1 MTSSQQIG
9 SQQVSDTWRRRDS
22 AAVWHP
28 FTQHASWLDDE
39 PLVVDRAKGPWLFD
53 VDGRR
58 YLDGVSSLW
67 VTTFG
72 HGTPEIDTAISEQ
85 LAKLDHSTFLGATH
99 APGIEL
105 AEQLLAVA
113 PRSSGQSELTKVF
126 YAGDGSSAVEA
137 ALKMAYQYGAQ
148 RGTDSVH
155 TPAVADEDRP
165 LFVHL
170 SQAYHG
176 DTLGAVSVGGI
187 ELFHATY
194 RPILLRALTVGS
206 PGVRAPGQSA
216 QARATE
222 AIGELSVTMTEHGS
236 KVCAIVVEPMVQGAA
251 GMLTYDATYLRA
263 CRRLAD
269 EHGALLICDEVAT
282 GIGRTGRMW
291 ACEHAGVVPDLL
303 VCGKGLTGGYLPLS
317 AVLASQAVY
326 DAFLGRPS
334 ENRTFFHGHTYTAN
348 PVSCAAALANLRLMD
363 STDLVGRAAQLGE
376 RLGALL
382 TPLDTHPGVVE
393 VRRLGTMIGIEV
405 RNAAK
410 HGAAKNG
417 AAKHDV
423 TKNGVTQNRIF
434 ERTGFAV
441 CQAAQAR
448 GVLLRPLGD
457 TVILMPPL
465 ALDDAEA
472 ELLAGTVIA
481 AIDDV
486 TARVT

>member
-1 MTSSQQIG
+1 MTSSQRV
-9 SQQVSDTWRRRDS
+9 SDTRLRSDTWRSRDA

-39 PLVVDRAKGPWLFD
+39 PLVIDRAEGPWLFD

-72 HGTPEIDTAISEQ
+72 HRVPEIDTAISEQ
-85 LAKLDHSTFLGATH
+85 LGKLDHSTFLGATH

-105 AEQLLAVA
+105 AEHLLSIA
-113 PRSSGQSELTKVF
+113 PRDVRTELAAPRLTKVF

-148 RGTDSVH
+148 HNVDRHRAGQK
-155 TPAVADEDRP
+155 EDRP

-194 RPILLRALTVGS
+194 RPILLRALTLGS
-206 PGVRAPGQSA
+206 PGVRAPGQSPA
-216 QARATE
+216 ARAAE
-222 AIGELSVTMTEHGS
+222 AIEELSEVMAEYGAQI
-236 KVCAIVVEPMVQGAA
+236 CAIIVEPMVQGAA
-251 GMLTYDATYLRA
+251 GMLTYDPTYLRA

-269 EHGALLICDEVAT
+269 EHGTLLICDEVAT

-291 ACEHAGVVPDLL
+291 ACEHAGIVPDLL
-303 VCGKGLTGGYLPLS
+303 VCGKGITGGYLPLS
-317 AVLASQAVY
+317 AVLATQAVY
-326 DAFLGRPS
+326 DAFLGAPPA
-334 ENRTFFHGHTYTAN
+334 NRTFFHGHTYTAN
-348 PVSCAAALANLRLMD
+348 PMSCAAALANLRLAAARG
-363 STDLVGRAAQLGE
+363 LVGQAAKLGE

-382 TPLDTHPGVVE
+382 DPLNSHPDVVE
-393 VRRLGTMIGIEV
+393 VRRLGTMIGIEL
-405 RNAAK
+405 R
-410 HGAAKNG
+410 
-417 AAKHDV
+417 
-423 TKNGVTQNRIF
+423 GVT

-441 CQAAQAR
+441 CRAAQAR

-457 TVILMPPL
+457 VVVLMPPL
-465 ALDDAEA
+465 TLADAET
-472 ELLAGTVIA
+472 ELLASTVIA

-486 TARVT
+486 TTGRGGPR